1 MNESPLTHSQ
11 QAVRNFAVIM
21 GTTEVFARMF
31 LWSCSASTV
40 EIWAAR
46 TLRADAYEC
55 RLRANGLFSN
65 VG

>member
-1 MNESPLTHSQ
+1 
-11 QAVRNFAVIM
+11 VRNFAVIM